1 MYIHKQLKAKRGDND
16 VKLLKDT
23 MKLANEMDAVFL
35 EEMKQSLPLFNQIKS
50 NCKPCGQRNLK
61 IFSSIR
67 CGN

>member
-1 MYIHKQLKAKRGDND
+1 MYIHQQLKAKRGDND

-50 NCKPCGQRNLK
+50 NCKPVCAKKPKN
-61 IFSSIR
+61 FSSIR